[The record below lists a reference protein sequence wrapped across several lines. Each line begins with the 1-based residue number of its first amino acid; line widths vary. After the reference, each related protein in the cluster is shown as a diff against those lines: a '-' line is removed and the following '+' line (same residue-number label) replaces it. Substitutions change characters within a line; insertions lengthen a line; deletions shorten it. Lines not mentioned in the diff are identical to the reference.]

1 MRNVDSDSGNSVAP
15 VVFVLLLVNGLLL
28 LGAWAVSPPPISP
41 PRTPW
46 PRISETLYLH
56 RSDLAAI
63 AIGTVAIV
71 LVCLTIGVLI

>member
-1 MRNVDSDSGNSVAP
+1 MRNVDSDSGNSFAP

-28 LGAWAVSPPPISP
+28 LGAWTVSP

-46 PRISETLYLH
+46 PRLSETLYLH

-63 AIGTVAIV
+63 AFGTVAIV
-71 LVCLTIGVLI
+71 LICLTIGVLI